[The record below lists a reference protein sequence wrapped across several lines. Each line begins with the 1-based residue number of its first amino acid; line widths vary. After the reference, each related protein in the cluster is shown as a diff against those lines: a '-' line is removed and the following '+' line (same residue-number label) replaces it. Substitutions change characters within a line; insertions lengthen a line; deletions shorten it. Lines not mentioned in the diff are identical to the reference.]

1 MASSKRPRPCSGDGS
16 DDGGELS
23 RPSKRWRSLVMHV
36 RGRRTMGLGVFGF
49 RGIIGEELT
58 TMFSNMVRR
67 VVSEE
72 VEKAIFRQFSAAV
85 APPRLLGGQSQ
96 RPRYQLMFL
105 NDLKPVYTMMKLEAK
120 DGSALKVA
128 MLENLKNDQKNVV
141 RFGHLSSVRV
151 EVVVLHGNFNAK
163 KEECWTP
170 EEFSKHIVWGREKKA
185 KLLNGDLTL
194 KLSGGEAFLGSANFT
209 DNSSFTS
216 TKKFRLGL
224 RLVNASGE
232 RVLEGITEPFRVK
245 ERRVEG
251 FEKHYPP
258 KLGDEVWRLEKIG
271 SNGAYRQALSDS
283 GIDTVQKL
291 LQSYVKN
298 EEKLLKTFP
307 KMSPATWKAIIG
319 HAMTCE
325 VGDTLYMHEI
335 KETNMEFFFDAI
347 LQLVGVKFGD
357 CYKPLDKIHQPE
369 KNLVETLKQ
378 KAYENMMDIQYDH
391 VMINNRPVRVHK
403 FHAKGASGL
412 SNVLQNQQ
420 ILNYGQHSRFQ
431 GDFLPSQGLESK
443 ERFCSF
449 QQATDASVD
458 MSRFL
463 QGQTSNDVSHQI
475 VTQQITPYDPS
486 QGTFL
491 PRPRITQLRIP
502 NIERTDFG
510 PDAETSAIA
519 HYNIQAGQVVMQ
531 FGQHGQNHSHFSEQS
546 YSSFPVGSLTSMDT
560 AMDSMQ
566 PHSQLTS
573 NRESFSKQ
581 PDLLCNGQ
589 TLHQSNQVFAGLQ
602 PSRTN
607 SFDSVENDQL
617 IQRFISQFFSSEG
630 AATPLSPRKWVKIKA
645 ALKLASVG
653 RLSRASRRGLHS
665 PPGRAKLVPTT

>member
-1 MASSKRPRPCSGDGS
+1 
-16 DDGGELS
+16 
-23 RPSKRWRSLVMHV
+23 
-36 RGRRTMGLGVFGF
+36 MGQGVFGF
-49 RGIIGEELT
+49 RGIIGEEFMAMFLPV
-58 TMFSNMVRR
+58 FSNMVQR

-72 VEKAIFRQFSAAV
+72 VEKAMFRQFSAAA
-85 APPRLLGGQSQ
+85 APPRLLAGRSH

-128 MLENLKNDQKNVV
+128 MVENLENDQTNVV

-170 EEFSKHIVWGREKKA
+170 EEFSKHIVWGREKSA
-185 KLLNGDLTL
+185 KLLNGDLML

-224 RLVNASGE
+224 RLVDAFGE

-258 KLGDEVWRLEKIG
+258 KLSDEVWRLEKIG
-271 SNGAYRQALSDS
+271 RNGAYRQALSDS

-291 LQSYVKN
+291 LQSYVKD
-298 EEKLLKTFP
+298 EQKLLKTFT
-307 KMSPATWKAIIG
+307 KMSPAAWKAIIE
-319 HAMTCE
+319 HAMTCK

-335 KETNMEFFFDAI
+335 KESNMEFFFDAI

-357 CYKPLDKIHQPE
+357 CYKPLDMIHPAE

-378 KAYENMMDIQYDH
+378 KAYENMKDVQYDH
-391 VMINNRPVRVHK
+391 IMINNRPVPLHK
-403 FHAKGASGL
+403 FHAKGASRL
-412 SNVLQNQQ
+412 SNVLQNRQ

-431 GDFLPSQGLESK
+431 GDFLTSQGLESK
-443 ERFCSF
+443 ERFCAF

-463 QGQTSNDVSHQI
+463 QGQTSNDVSHQR
-475 VTQQITPYDPS
+475 VTNKFTPYDPS

-491 PRPRITQLRIP
+491 TRPRITRLHIP

-510 PDAETSAIA
+510 PDAATSPIV
-519 HYNIQAGQVVMQ
+519 HDNIQAGQVVMH
-531 FGQHGQNHSHFSEQS
+531 GQHGQNHSHFSEES
-546 YSSFPVGSLTSMDT
+546 YNSFSVSSLMSTDT

-573 NRESFSKQ
+573 SRESFSKQ

-589 TLHQSNQVFAGLQ
+589 TLFQSNQVVTGFQ

-607 SFDSVENDQL
+607 SFDSAENDQL
-617 IQRFISQFFSSEG
+617 IQSFISQLFSSEG
-630 AATPLSPRKWVKIKA
+630 AATPLSPRKWVKIRA

-665 PPGRAKLVPTT
+665 PPGRARLVPTT

>member
-1 MASSKRPRPCSGDGS
+1 MASSKRPRPCSGDG
-16 DDGGELS
+16 GELS
-23 RPSKRWRSLVMHV
+23 RPCKRWTSLVMHV
-36 RGRRTMGLGVFGF
+36 RGRRTMGQGVFGF
-49 RGIIGEELT
+49 RGIIGEEFMAMFLPV
-58 TMFSNMVRR
+58 FSNMVQR

-72 VEKAIFRQFSAAV
+72 VEKAMFRQFSAAA
-85 APPRLLGGQSQ
+85 APPRLLAGRSH

-128 MLENLKNDQKNVV
+128 MVENLENDQTNVV

-170 EEFSKHIVWGREKKA
+170 EEFSKHIVWGREKSA
-185 KLLNGDLTL
+185 KLLNGDLML

-224 RLVNASGE
+224 RLVDAFGE

-258 KLGDEVWRLEKIG
+258 KLSDEVWRLEKIG
-271 SNGAYRQALSDS
+271 RNGAYRQALSDS

-291 LQSYVKN
+291 LQSYVKD
-298 EEKLLKTFP
+298 EQKLLKTFT
-307 KMSPATWKAIIG
+307 KMSPAAWKAIIE
-319 HAMTCE
+319 HAMTCK

-335 KETNMEFFFDAI
+335 KESNMEFFFDAI

-357 CYKPLDKIHQPE
+357 CYKPLDMIHPAE

-378 KAYENMMDIQYDH
+378 KAYENMKDVQYDH
-391 VMINNRPVRVHK
+391 IMINNRPVPLHK
-403 FHAKGASGL
+403 FHAKGASRL
-412 SNVLQNQQ
+412 SNVLQNRQ

-431 GDFLPSQGLESK
+431 GDFLTSQGLESK
-443 ERFCSF
+443 ERFCAF

-463 QGQTSNDVSHQI
+463 QGQTSNDVSHQR
-475 VTQQITPYDPS
+475 VTNKFTPYDPS

-491 PRPRITQLRIP
+491 TRPGITRLHIP

-510 PDAETSAIA
+510 PDAATSPIV
-519 HYNIQAGQVVMQ
+519 HDNIQAGQVVMH
-531 FGQHGQNHSHFSEQS
+531 GQHGQNHSHFSEES
-546 YSSFPVGSLTSMDT
+546 YNSFSVSSLMSTDT

-573 NRESFSKQ
+573 SRESFSKQ

-589 TLHQSNQVFAGLQ
+589 TLFQSNQVVTGFQ

-607 SFDSVENDQL
+607 SFDSAENDQL
-617 IQRFISQFFSSEG
+617 IQSFISQLFSSEG
-630 AATPLSPRKWVKIKA
+630 AATPLSPRKWVKIRA

-665 PPGRAKLVPTT
+665 PPGRARLVPTT